1 MDYKILTC
9 GILLL
14 ISLLSIRVTKKVQV
28 PLLILFL
35 FIGIAA
41 GSEGIGGIY
50 FDDAKITQDI
60 GNVALL
66 FILFAGALE
75 TKKSDATM
83 ALYPSG
89 ILATAGVFFTA
100 IKITQDIGN
109 VALLFI
115 LFAGALETKKSDATM
130 ALYPSGILATAGVF
144 FTAMLAALIAYV
156 LTSLNLKESLLFGA
170 IVSSTDAAAVI
181 SMLGGSNLKKKIRT
195 VIEIESGSNDP
206 MAYALILFIL
216 SMFGAGEKTSIFWG
230 VIFLFRQI
238 IFGALMGI
246 ESGSN
251 DPMAYA
257 LILFILSMFGAGEKT
272 SIFWGVI
279 FLFRQI
285 IFGALMGI
293 IFGKISLPLG
303 KILKIERE
311 EFLTIHL
318 IAMLFICFAGTNL
331 IGGNGFLAIYL
342 MGILVG
348 NEHFDFRMN
357 CIKNMR
363 VASWLMQITMFII
376 LGLLVFP
383 SQLKTVVIR
392 GSILAIMIT
401 IVARMAVVFALMSP
415 FKYTKKEKFFMSWA
429 GLKGAVPIIFS
440 TNAITAGIENSQVI
454 FNMVFY
460 MVVFSVM
467 IQGMTLK
474 PLAKYFDNNSCS
486 YGSCICSNVT
496 F

>member
-50 FDDAKITQDI
+50 FDDA
-60 GNVALL
+60 
-66 FILFAGALE
+66 
-75 TKKSDATM
+75 
-83 ALYPSG
+83 
-89 ILATAGVFFTA
+89 
-100 IKITQDIGN
+100 KITQDIGN

-246 ESGSN
+246 
-251 DPMAYA
+251 
-257 LILFILSMFGAGEKT
+257 
-272 SIFWGVI
+272 
-279 FLFRQI
+279 
-285 IFGALMGI
+285 

-311 EFLTIHL
+311 EFLIIHL

-383 SQLKTVVIR
+383 SQLKAVVIR

-474 PLAKYFDNNSCS
+474 PLAKYLGLLDPVSEADADTIDLEELEELSLKKLYLDRKSEYINKEIRELNLSKSMHIISIRRGDEDIIPRGDVILKAGDKILFSMK
-486 YGSCICSNVT
+486 
-496 F
+496 

>member
-14 ISLLSIRVTKKVQV
+14 ISLLSIRVTRKVQV
-28 PLLILFL
+28 PLLIMFL

-50 FDDAKITQDI
+50 FDDAKITQNI
-60 GNVALL
+60 GNFALL

-75 TKKSDATM
+75 TKKSDAMM

-89 ILATAGVFFTA
+89 ILATAGVFLTA
-100 IKITQDIGN
+100 
-109 VALLFI
+109 V
-115 LFAGALETKKSDATM
+115 
-130 ALYPSGILATAGVF
+130 
-144 FTAMLAALIAYV
+144 LAALIAYMLV
-156 LTSLNLKESLLFGA
+156 PNFTLKEAFLFGA

-206 MAYALILFIL
+206 MAYALILFVL
-216 SMFGAGEKTSIFWG
+216 SLFNSGESTNIFMSIF
-230 VIFLFRQI
+230 FLFQQI
-238 IFGALMGI
+238 ILGALLGI
-246 ESGSN
+246 
-251 DPMAYA
+251 
-257 LILFILSMFGAGEKT
+257 L
-272 SIFWGVI
+272 
-279 FLFRQI
+279 
-285 IFGALMGI
+285 
-293 IFGKISLPLG
+293 FGKITLPLG
-303 KILKIERE
+303 KLLRIERE
-311 EFLTIHL
+311 EFLTIHV
-318 IAMLFICFAGTNL
+318 IAMLFICFSFTNIL
-331 IGGNGFLAIYL
+331 GGNGFLAIYL
-342 MGILVG
+342 MGILIG
-348 NEHFDFRMN
+348 NEHFEFRMN

-383 SQLKTVVIR
+383 SQLKAVMIR

-401 IVARMAVVFALMSP
+401 IIARMAVVFLLMSP
-415 FKYTKKEKFFMSWA
+415 FKYTRKEKFFMSWA

-440 TNAITAGIENSQVI
+440 TNAITAGIENSQGI

-474 PLAKYFDNNSCS
+474 PLAKYLGLVEETKDEEASVIDLEELEELSLKKLYLDRKSEYIDKQIKDLNLPKSMHIISIRRGDEDIIPRGDVILKAGDKILFS
-486 YGSCICSNVT
+486 T
-496 F
+496 K

>member
-100 IKITQDIGN
+100 I
-109 VALLFI
+109 
-115 LFAGALETKKSDATM
+115 
-130 ALYPSGILATAGVF
+130 
-144 FTAMLAALIAYV
+144 LAALIAYV

-216 SMFGAGEKTSIFWG
+216 SMFGAGE
-230 VIFLFRQI
+230 R
-238 IFGALMGI
+238 
-246 ESGSN
+246 
-251 DPMAYA
+251 
-257 LILFILSMFGAGEKT
+257 T

-440 TNAITAGIENSQVI
+440 TNAITAGIDNSQVI

-474 PLAKYFDNNSCS
+474 PLAKYLGLLDPVSEADADTIDLEELEELSLKKLYLDRKSEYINKEIRELNLPKSMHIISIRRGEEDIIPRGDVILKAGDKILFSMK
-486 YGSCICSNVT
+486 
-496 F
+496 

>member
-100 IKITQDIGN
+100 I
-109 VALLFI
+109 
-115 LFAGALETKKSDATM
+115 
-130 ALYPSGILATAGVF
+130 
-144 FTAMLAALIAYV
+144 LAALIAYV

-216 SMFGAGEKTSIFWG
+216 SMFGT
-230 VIFLFRQI
+230 
-238 IFGALMGI
+238 
-246 ESGSN
+246 
-251 DPMAYA
+251 
-257 LILFILSMFGAGEKT
+257 GEKT

-383 SQLKTVVIR
+383 SQLKAVVIR

-474 PLAKYFDNNSCS
+474 PLAKYLGLLDPVSEADADTIDLEELEELSLKKLYLDRKSEYINKEIRELNLPKSMHIISIRRGDEDITPRGDVILKAGDKILFSMK
-486 YGSCICSNVT
+486 
-496 F
+496 

>member
-50 FDDAKITQDI
+50 FDDA
-60 GNVALL
+60 
-66 FILFAGALE
+66 
-75 TKKSDATM
+75 
-83 ALYPSG
+83 
-89 ILATAGVFFTA
+89 
-100 IKITQDIGN
+100 KITQDIGN

-230 VIFLFRQI
+230 I
-238 IFGALMGI
+238 
-246 ESGSN
+246 
-251 DPMAYA
+251 
-257 LILFILSMFGAGEKT
+257 
-272 SIFWGVI
+272 I

-318 IAMLFICFAGTNL
+318 IAMLFICFAGTNI

-342 MGILVG
+342 MGILIG

-383 SQLKTVVIR
+383 SQLKAVVIR

-440 TNAITAGIENSQVI
+440 TNAITAGIDNSQVI

-474 PLAKYFDNNSCS
+474 PLAKYLGLLDSVSEADADTIDLEELEELSLKKLYLDRKSEYINKEIRELNLPKSMHIISIRRGDEDITPRGDVILKAGDKILFSMK
-486 YGSCICSNVT
+486 
-496 F
+496 

>member
-100 IKITQDIGN
+100 I
-109 VALLFI
+109 
-115 LFAGALETKKSDATM
+115 
-130 ALYPSGILATAGVF
+130 
-144 FTAMLAALIAYV
+144 LAALIAYV

-216 SMFGAGEKTSIFWG
+216 SMFGAGEKTSIF
-230 VIFLFRQI
+230 L
-238 IFGALMGI
+238 GI
-246 ESGSN
+246 
-251 DPMAYA
+251 
-257 LILFILSMFGAGEKT
+257 
-272 SIFWGVI
+272 I

-318 IAMLFICFAGTNL
+318 IAMLFICFAGTNF

-383 SQLKTVVIR
+383 SQLKAVVIR

-401 IVARMAVVFALMSP
+401 IVARMAVVFTLMSP
-415 FKYTKKEKFFMSWA
+415 FKYSKKEKFFMSWA

-474 PLAKYFDNNSCS
+474 PLAKYLGLLDPVSEADADTIDLEELEELSLKKLYLDRKSEYINKEIRELNLPKSMHIISIRRGDEDITPRGDVILKAGDKILFSMK
-486 YGSCICSNVT
+486 
-496 F
+496 

>member
-50 FDDAKITQDI
+50 FDDA
-60 GNVALL
+60 
-66 FILFAGALE
+66 
-75 TKKSDATM
+75 
-83 ALYPSG
+83 
-89 ILATAGVFFTA
+89 
-100 IKITQDIGN
+100 KITQDIGN

-246 ESGSN
+246 
-251 DPMAYA
+251 
-257 LILFILSMFGAGEKT
+257 
-272 SIFWGVI
+272 
-279 FLFRQI
+279 
-285 IFGALMGI
+285 

-318 IAMLFICFAGTNL
+318 IAMLFICFAGTNI

-342 MGILVG
+342 MGILIG

-383 SQLKTVVIR
+383 SQLKAVVIR

-440 TNAITAGIENSQVI
+440 TNAITAGIDNSQVI

-474 PLAKYFDNNSCS
+474 PLAKYLGLLDPVSEADADTIDLEELEELSLKKLYLDRKSEYINKEIRELNLPKSMHIISIRRGEEDIIPRGDVILKAGDKILFSMK
-486 YGSCICSNVT
+486 
-496 F
+496 

>member
-35 FIGIAA
+35 FIGIAS

-100 IKITQDIGN
+100 I
-109 VALLFI
+109 
-115 LFAGALETKKSDATM
+115 
-130 ALYPSGILATAGVF
+130 
-144 FTAMLAALIAYV
+144 LAALIAYV

-238 IFGALMGI
+238 IFG
-246 ESGSN
+246 
-251 DPMAYA
+251 
-257 LILFILSMFGAGEKT
+257 
-272 SIFWGVI
+272 V
-279 FLFRQI
+279 
-285 IFGALMGI
+285 LMGI

-383 SQLKTVVIR
+383 SQLKAVVIR

-401 IVARMAVVFALMSP
+401 IVARMAVVFTLMSP
-415 FKYTKKEKFFMSWA
+415 FKYSKKEKFFMSWA

-474 PLAKYFDNNSCS
+474 PLAKYLGLLDPVSEADADTIDLEELEELSLKKLYLDRKSEYINKEIRELNLPKSMHIISIRRGDEDITPRGDVILKAGDKILFSMK
-486 YGSCICSNVT
+486 
-496 F
+496 

>member
-100 IKITQDIGN
+100 I
-109 VALLFI
+109 
-115 LFAGALETKKSDATM
+115 
-130 ALYPSGILATAGVF
+130 
-144 FTAMLAALIAYV
+144 LAALIAYV

-230 VIFLFRQI
+230 I
-238 IFGALMGI
+238 
-246 ESGSN
+246 
-251 DPMAYA
+251 
-257 LILFILSMFGAGEKT
+257 
-272 SIFWGVI
+272 I

-318 IAMLFICFAGTNL
+318 IAMLFICFAGTNI

-342 MGILVG
+342 MGILIG

-383 SQLKTVVIR
+383 SQLKAVVIR

-440 TNAITAGIENSQVI
+440 TNAITAGIDNSQVI

-474 PLAKYFDNNSCS
+474 PLAKYLGLLDPVSEADADTIDLEELEELSLKKLYLDRKSEYINKEIRELNLPKSMHIISIRRGEEDIIPRGDVILKAGDKILFSMK
-486 YGSCICSNVT
+486 
-496 F
+496 

>member
-50 FDDAKITQDI
+50 FDDA
-60 GNVALL
+60 
-66 FILFAGALE
+66 
-75 TKKSDATM
+75 
-83 ALYPSG
+83 
-89 ILATAGVFFTA
+89 
-100 IKITQDIGN
+100 KITQDIGN

-246 ESGSN
+246 
-251 DPMAYA
+251 
-257 LILFILSMFGAGEKT
+257 
-272 SIFWGVI
+272 
-279 FLFRQI
+279 
-285 IFGALMGI
+285 

-383 SQLKTVVIR
+383 SQLKAVVIR

-474 PLAKYFDNNSCS
+474 PLAKYLGLLDPVSEADADTIDLEELEELSLKKLYLDRKSEYVNKEIKELNLPKSMHIISIRRGDEDITPRGDVILKAGDKILFSMK
-486 YGSCICSNVT
+486 
-496 F
+496 

>member
-1 MDYKILTC
+1 
-9 GILLL
+9 
-14 ISLLSIRVTKKVQV
+14 
-28 PLLILFL
+28 
-35 FIGIAA
+35 
-41 GSEGIGGIY
+41 
-50 FDDAKITQDI
+50 
-60 GNVALL
+60 
-66 FILFAGALE
+66 
-75 TKKSDATM
+75 
-83 ALYPSG
+83 
-89 ILATAGVFFTA
+89 
-100 IKITQDIGN
+100 
-109 VALLFI
+109 
-115 LFAGALETKKSDATM
+115 
-130 ALYPSGILATAGVF
+130 
-144 FTAMLAALIAYV
+144 
-156 LTSLNLKESLLFGA
+156 
-170 IVSSTDAAAVI
+170 
-181 SMLGGSNLKKKIRT
+181 MLGGSNLKKKIRT

-230 VIFLFRQI
+230 I
-238 IFGALMGI
+238 
-246 ESGSN
+246 
-251 DPMAYA
+251 
-257 LILFILSMFGAGEKT
+257 
-272 SIFWGVI
+272 I

-311 EFLTIHL
+311 EFLTIHI
-318 IAMLFICFAGTNL
+318 IAMLFICFAGTNI

-342 MGILVG
+342 MGILIG

-383 SQLKTVVIR
+383 SQLKAVVIR

-415 FKYTKKEKFFMSWA
+415 FKYTVKKEKFFMSWA

-440 TNAITAGIENSQVI
+440 TNAITAGIDNSQVI

-474 PLAKYFDNNSCS
+474 PLAKYLGLLDPVSEADADTIDLEELEELSLKKLYLDRKSEYINKEIRELNLPKSMHIISIRRGEEDIIPRGDVILKAGDKILFSMK
-486 YGSCICSNVT
+486 
-496 F
+496 

>member
-50 FDDAKITQDI
+50 FDDA
-60 GNVALL
+60 
-66 FILFAGALE
+66 
-75 TKKSDATM
+75 
-83 ALYPSG
+83 
-89 ILATAGVFFTA
+89 
-100 IKITQDIGN
+100 KITQDIGN

-230 VIFLFRQI
+230 I
-238 IFGALMGI
+238 
-246 ESGSN
+246 
-251 DPMAYA
+251 
-257 LILFILSMFGAGEKT
+257 
-272 SIFWGVI
+272 I

-383 SQLKTVVIR
+383 SQLKAVVIR

-415 FKYTKKEKFFMSWA
+415 FKYSKKEKFFMSWA

-474 PLAKYFDNNSCS
+474 PLAKYLGLLDPVSEADADTIDLEELEELSLKKLYLDRKSEYVNKEIRELNLPKSMHIISIRRGDEDITPRGDVILKAGDKILFSMK
-486 YGSCICSNVT
+486 
-496 F
+496 

>member
-50 FDDAKITQDI
+50 FDDA
-60 GNVALL
+60 
-66 FILFAGALE
+66 
-75 TKKSDATM
+75 
-83 ALYPSG
+83 
-89 ILATAGVFFTA
+89 
-100 IKITQDIGN
+100 KITQDIGN

-246 ESGSN
+246 
-251 DPMAYA
+251 
-257 LILFILSMFGAGEKT
+257 
-272 SIFWGVI
+272 
-279 FLFRQI
+279 
-285 IFGALMGI
+285 

-383 SQLKTVVIR
+383 SQLKAVVIR

-474 PLAKYFDNNSCS
+474 PLAKYLGLLDPVSEADADTIDLEELEELSLKKLYLDRKSEYVNKEIRELNLPKSMHIISIRRGEEDITPRGDVILKAGDKILFSMK
-486 YGSCICSNVT
+486 
-496 F
+496 

>member
-35 FIGIAA
+35 FIGIAS

-50 FDDAKITQDI
+50 FDDA
-60 GNVALL
+60 
-66 FILFAGALE
+66 
-75 TKKSDATM
+75 
-83 ALYPSG
+83 
-89 ILATAGVFFTA
+89 
-100 IKITQDIGN
+100 KITQDIGN

-246 ESGSN
+246 
-251 DPMAYA
+251 
-257 LILFILSMFGAGEKT
+257 
-272 SIFWGVI
+272 
-279 FLFRQI
+279 
-285 IFGALMGI
+285 

-383 SQLKTVVIR
+383 SQLKAVVIR

-401 IVARMAVVFALMSP
+401 IVARMAVVFTLMSP
-415 FKYTKKEKFFMSWA
+415 FKYSKKEKFFMSWA

-474 PLAKYFDNNSCS
+474 PLAKYLGLLDPVSEADADTIDLEELEELSLKKLYLDRKSEYINKEIRELNLPKSMHIISIRRGDEDITPRGDVILKAGDKILFSMK
-486 YGSCICSNVT
+486 
-496 F
+496 

>member
-50 FDDAKITQDI
+50 FDDA
-60 GNVALL
+60 
-66 FILFAGALE
+66 
-75 TKKSDATM
+75 
-83 ALYPSG
+83 
-89 ILATAGVFFTA
+89 
-100 IKITQDIGN
+100 KITQDIGN

-246 ESGSN
+246 
-251 DPMAYA
+251 
-257 LILFILSMFGAGEKT
+257 
-272 SIFWGVI
+272 
-279 FLFRQI
+279 
-285 IFGALMGI
+285 

-383 SQLKTVVIR
+383 SQLKAVVIR

-440 TNAITAGIENSQVI
+440 TNAITAGIDNSQVI

-474 PLAKYFDNNSCS
+474 PLAKYLGLLDPVSEADADTIDLEELEELSLKKLYLDKKSEYVNKEIRELNLPKSMHIISIRRGDEDITPRGDVILKAGDKILFSMK
-486 YGSCICSNVT
+486 
-496 F
+496 

>member
-50 FDDAKITQDI
+50 FDDA
-60 GNVALL
+60 
-66 FILFAGALE
+66 
-75 TKKSDATM
+75 
-83 ALYPSG
+83 
-89 ILATAGVFFTA
+89 
-100 IKITQDIGN
+100 KITQDIGN

-230 VIFLFRQI
+230 I
-238 IFGALMGI
+238 
-246 ESGSN
+246 
-251 DPMAYA
+251 
-257 LILFILSMFGAGEKT
+257 
-272 SIFWGVI
+272 I

-318 IAMLFICFAGTNL
+318 IAMIFICFAGTN
-331 IGGNGFLAIYL
+331 IINGNGFLAIYL
-342 MGILVG
+342 MGILIG

-383 SQLKTVVIR
+383 SQLKAVVIR

-440 TNAITAGIENSQVI
+440 TNAITAGIDNSQVI

-474 PLAKYFDNNSCS
+474 PLAKYLGLLDPVSEADADTIDLEELEELSLKKLYLDRKSEYINKEIRELNLPKSMHIISIRRGEEDIIPRGDVILKAGDKILFSMK
-486 YGSCICSNVT
+486 
-496 F
+496 

>member
-50 FDDAKITQDI
+50 FDDA
-60 GNVALL
+60 
-66 FILFAGALE
+66 
-75 TKKSDATM
+75 
-83 ALYPSG
+83 
-89 ILATAGVFFTA
+89 
-100 IKITQDIGN
+100 KITQDIGN

-246 ESGSN
+246 
-251 DPMAYA
+251 
-257 LILFILSMFGAGEKT
+257 
-272 SIFWGVI
+272 
-279 FLFRQI
+279 
-285 IFGALMGI
+285 

-383 SQLKTVVIR
+383 SQLKAVVIR

-401 IVARMAVVFALMSP
+401 IVARMAVVFTLMSP
-415 FKYTKKEKFFMSWA
+415 FKYSKKEKFFMSWA

-474 PLAKYFDNNSCS
+474 PLAKYLGLLDPVSEADADTIDLEELEELSLKKLYLDRKSEYINKEIRELNLPKSMHIISIRRGDEDITPRGDVILKAGDKILFSMK
-486 YGSCICSNVT
+486 
-496 F
+496 

>member
-50 FDDAKITQDI
+50 FDDA
-60 GNVALL
+60 
-66 FILFAGALE
+66 
-75 TKKSDATM
+75 
-83 ALYPSG
+83 
-89 ILATAGVFFTA
+89 
-100 IKITQDIGN
+100 KITQDIGN

-246 ESGSN
+246 
-251 DPMAYA
+251 
-257 LILFILSMFGAGEKT
+257 
-272 SIFWGVI
+272 
-279 FLFRQI
+279 
-285 IFGALMGI
+285 

-311 EFLTIHL
+311 EFLTIHI
-318 IAMLFICFAGTNL
+318 IAMLFICFAGTNI

-342 MGILVG
+342 MGILIG

-383 SQLKTVVIR
+383 SQLKAVVIR

-401 IVARMAVVFALMSP
+401 IVARMAVVFALMLP

-440 TNAITAGIENSQVI
+440 TNAITAGIDNSQVI

-474 PLAKYFDNNSCS
+474 PLAKYLGLLDPVSEADADTIDLEELEELSLKKLYLDRKSEYINKEIRELNLPKSMHIISIRRGEEDIIPRGDVILKAGDKILFSMK
-486 YGSCICSNVT
+486 
-496 F
+496 

>member
-50 FDDAKITQDI
+50 FDDA
-60 GNVALL
+60 
-66 FILFAGALE
+66 
-75 TKKSDATM
+75 
-83 ALYPSG
+83 
-89 ILATAGVFFTA
+89 
-100 IKITQDIGN
+100 KITQDIGN

-230 VIFLFRQI
+230 I
-238 IFGALMGI
+238 
-246 ESGSN
+246 
-251 DPMAYA
+251 
-257 LILFILSMFGAGEKT
+257 
-272 SIFWGVI
+272 I

-311 EFLTIHL
+311 EFLTIHI

-383 SQLKTVVIR
+383 SQLKAVVIR

-401 IVARMAVVFALMSP
+401 IVARMAVVFTLMSP
-415 FKYTKKEKFFMSWA
+415 FKYSKKEKFFMSWA

-474 PLAKYFDNNSCS
+474 PLAKYLGLLDPVSEADADTIDLEELEELSLKKLYLDRKSEYINKEIRELNLPKSMHIISIRRGDEDITPRGDVILKAGDKILFSMK
-486 YGSCICSNVT
+486 
-496 F
+496 

>member
-35 FIGIAA
+35 FIGIAS

-50 FDDAKITQDI
+50 FDDA
-60 GNVALL
+60 
-66 FILFAGALE
+66 
-75 TKKSDATM
+75 
-83 ALYPSG
+83 
-89 ILATAGVFFTA
+89 
-100 IKITQDIGN
+100 KITQDIGN

-216 SMFGAGEKTSIFWG
+216 SMFGAGEKTSIF
-230 VIFLFRQI
+230 L
-238 IFGALMGI
+238 
-246 ESGSN
+246 
-251 DPMAYA
+251 
-257 LILFILSMFGAGEKT
+257 
-272 SIFWGVI
+272 GVI

-440 TNAITAGIENSQVI
+440 TNAITAGIDNSQVI

-474 PLAKYFDNNSCS
+474 PLAKYLGLLDPVSEADADTIDLEELEELSLKKLYLDRKSEYINKEIRELNLPKSMHIISIRRGDEDITPRGDVILKAGDKILFSMK
-486 YGSCICSNVT
+486 
-496 F
+496 

>member
-50 FDDAKITQDI
+50 FDDA
-60 GNVALL
+60 
-66 FILFAGALE
+66 
-75 TKKSDATM
+75 
-83 ALYPSG
+83 
-89 ILATAGVFFTA
+89 
-100 IKITQDIGN
+100 KITQDIGN

-216 SMFGAGEKTSIFWG
+216 SMFGAGE
-230 VIFLFRQI
+230 R
-238 IFGALMGI
+238 
-246 ESGSN
+246 
-251 DPMAYA
+251 
-257 LILFILSMFGAGEKT
+257 T

-383 SQLKTVVIR
+383 SQLKAVVIR

-474 PLAKYFDNNSCS
+474 PLAKYLGLLDPVSEADADTIDLEELEELSLKKLYLDRKSEYINKEIRELNLPKSMHIISIRRGEEDIIPRGDVILKAGDKILFSMK
-486 YGSCICSNVT
+486 
-496 F
+496 

>member
-35 FIGIAA
+35 FIGIAS

-50 FDDAKITQDI
+50 FDDA
-60 GNVALL
+60 
-66 FILFAGALE
+66 
-75 TKKSDATM
+75 
-83 ALYPSG
+83 
-89 ILATAGVFFTA
+89 
-100 IKITQDIGN
+100 KITQDIGN

-181 SMLGGSNLKKKIRT
+181 SMLGGSNLKKKIHT
-195 VIEIESGSNDP
+195 VIE
-206 MAYALILFIL
+206 
-216 SMFGAGEKTSIFWG
+216 
-230 VIFLFRQI
+230 
-238 IFGALMGI
+238 I

-440 TNAITAGIENSQVI
+440 TNAITAGIDNSQVI

-474 PLAKYFDNNSCS
+474 PLAKYLGLLDPVSEADADTIDLEELEELSLKKLYLDRKSEYINKEIRELNLPKSMHIISIRRGDEDITPRGDVILKAGDKILFSMK
-486 YGSCICSNVT
+486 
-496 F
+496 

>member
-41 GSEGIGGIY
+41 GSEGIGEIY
-50 FDDAKITQDI
+50 FDDA
-60 GNVALL
+60 
-66 FILFAGALE
+66 
-75 TKKSDATM
+75 
-83 ALYPSG
+83 
-89 ILATAGVFFTA
+89 
-100 IKITQDIGN
+100 KITQDIGN

-246 ESGSN
+246 
-251 DPMAYA
+251 
-257 LILFILSMFGAGEKT
+257 
-272 SIFWGVI
+272 
-279 FLFRQI
+279 
-285 IFGALMGI
+285 

-311 EFLTIHL
+311 EFLTIHI
-318 IAMLFICFAGTNL
+318 IAMLFICFAGTNI

-342 MGILVG
+342 MGILIG

-383 SQLKTVVIR
+383 SQLKAVVIR

-415 FKYTKKEKFFMSWA
+415 FKYSKKEKFFMSWA

-474 PLAKYFDNNSCS
+474 PLAKYLGLLDPVSEADADTIDLEELEELSLKKLYLDKKSEYVNKEIRELNLPKSMHIISIRRGDEDITPRGDVILKAGDKILFSMK
-486 YGSCICSNVT
+486 
-496 F
+496 

>member
-50 FDDAKITQDI
+50 FDDA
-60 GNVALL
+60 
-66 FILFAGALE
+66 
-75 TKKSDATM
+75 
-83 ALYPSG
+83 
-89 ILATAGVFFTA
+89 
-100 IKITQDIGN
+100 KITQDIGN

-216 SMFGAGEKTSIFWG
+216 SMFGAGEKTSIF
-230 VIFLFRQI
+230 L
-238 IFGALMGI
+238 GI
-246 ESGSN
+246 
-251 DPMAYA
+251 
-257 LILFILSMFGAGEKT
+257 
-272 SIFWGVI
+272 I

-318 IAMLFICFAGTNL
+318 IAMLFICFAGTNI

-342 MGILVG
+342 MGILIG

-383 SQLKTVVIR
+383 SQLKAVVIR

-415 FKYTKKEKFFMSWA
+415 FKYSKKEKFFMSWA

-440 TNAITAGIENSQVI
+440 TNAITAGIDNSQVI

-474 PLAKYFDNNSCS
+474 PLAKYLGLLDPVSEADADTIDLEELEELSLKKLYLDRKSEYINKEIRELNLPKSMHIISIRRGEEDIIPRGDVILKAGDKILFSMK
-486 YGSCICSNVT
+486 
-496 F
+496 

>member
-50 FDDAKITQDI
+50 FDDA
-60 GNVALL
+60 
-66 FILFAGALE
+66 
-75 TKKSDATM
+75 
-83 ALYPSG
+83 
-89 ILATAGVFFTA
+89 
-100 IKITQDIGN
+100 KITQDIGN

-216 SMFGAGEKTSIFWG
+216 SMFGAGEKTSIF
-230 VIFLFRQI
+230 L
-238 IFGALMGI
+238 GI
-246 ESGSN
+246 
-251 DPMAYA
+251 
-257 LILFILSMFGAGEKT
+257 
-272 SIFWGVI
+272 I

-311 EFLTIHL
+311 EFLTIHI
-318 IAMLFICFAGTNL
+318 IAMLFICFAGANI

-342 MGILVG
+342 MGILIG

-383 SQLKTVVIR
+383 SQLKAVVIR

-440 TNAITAGIENSQVI
+440 TNAITAGIDNSQVI

-474 PLAKYFDNNSCS
+474 PLAKYLGLLDPVSEADADTIDLEELEELSLKKLYLDRKSEYINKEIRELNLPKSMHIISIRRGEEDIIPRGDVILKAGDKILFSMK
-486 YGSCICSNVT
+486 
-496 F
+496 

>member
-100 IKITQDIGN
+100 I
-109 VALLFI
+109 
-115 LFAGALETKKSDATM
+115 
-130 ALYPSGILATAGVF
+130 
-144 FTAMLAALIAYV
+144 LAALIAYV

-216 SMFGAGEKTSIFWG
+216 SMFGAGEKTSIF
-230 VIFLFRQI
+230 L
-238 IFGALMGI
+238 GI
-246 ESGSN
+246 
-251 DPMAYA
+251 
-257 LILFILSMFGAGEKT
+257 
-272 SIFWGVI
+272 I

-383 SQLKTVVIR
+383 SQLKAVVIR

-401 IVARMAVVFALMSP
+401 IVARMAVVFTLMSP
-415 FKYTKKEKFFMSWA
+415 FKYSKKEKFFMSWA

-474 PLAKYFDNNSCS
+474 PLAKYLGLLDPVSEADADTIDLEELEELSLKKLYLDRKSEYINKEIRELNLPKSMHIISIRRGDEDITPRGDVILKAGDKILFSMK
-486 YGSCICSNVT
+486 
-496 F
+496 

>member
-50 FDDAKITQDI
+50 FDDA
-60 GNVALL
+60 
-66 FILFAGALE
+66 
-75 TKKSDATM
+75 
-83 ALYPSG
+83 
-89 ILATAGVFFTA
+89 
-100 IKITQDIGN
+100 KITQDIGN

-246 ESGSN
+246 
-251 DPMAYA
+251 
-257 LILFILSMFGAGEKT
+257 
-272 SIFWGVI
+272 
-279 FLFRQI
+279 
-285 IFGALMGI
+285 

-383 SQLKTVVIR
+383 SQLKAVVIR

-474 PLAKYFDNNSCS
+474 PLAKYLGLLDPVSEADADTIDLEELEELSLKKLYLGRKSEYINKEIRELNLPKSMHIISIRRGDEDITPRGDVILKAGDKILFSMK
-486 YGSCICSNVT
+486 
-496 F
+496 

>member
-35 FIGIAA
+35 FIGIAS

-50 FDDAKITQDI
+50 FDDA
-60 GNVALL
+60 
-66 FILFAGALE
+66 
-75 TKKSDATM
+75 
-83 ALYPSG
+83 
-89 ILATAGVFFTA
+89 
-100 IKITQDIGN
+100 KITQDIGN

-230 VIFLFRQI
+230 I
-238 IFGALMGI
+238 
-246 ESGSN
+246 
-251 DPMAYA
+251 
-257 LILFILSMFGAGEKT
+257 
-272 SIFWGVI
+272 I

-342 MGILVG
+342 MGILIG

-383 SQLKTVVIR
+383 SQLKAVVIR

-474 PLAKYFDNNSCS
+474 PLAKYLGLLDPVSEADADTIDLEELEELSLKKLYLDRKSEYINKEIRELNLPKSMHIISIRRGDEDITPRGDVILKAGDKILFSMK
-486 YGSCICSNVT
+486 
-496 F
+496 

>member
-100 IKITQDIGN
+100 I
-109 VALLFI
+109 
-115 LFAGALETKKSDATM
+115 
-130 ALYPSGILATAGVF
+130 
-144 FTAMLAALIAYV
+144 LAALIAYV

-195 VIEIESGSNDP
+195 VIE
-206 MAYALILFIL
+206 
-216 SMFGAGEKTSIFWG
+216 
-230 VIFLFRQI
+230 
-238 IFGALMGI
+238 I

-383 SQLKTVVIR
+383 SQLKAVVIR

-415 FKYTKKEKFFMSWA
+415 FKYSKKEKFFMSWA

-474 PLAKYFDNNSCS
+474 PLAKYLGLLDPVSEADADTIDLEELEELSLKKLYLDKKSEYVNKEIRELNLPKSMHIISIRRGEEDIIPRGDVILKAGDKILFSMK
-486 YGSCICSNVT
+486 
-496 F
+496 

>member
-35 FIGIAA
+35 FIGIAS

-50 FDDAKITQDI
+50 FDDA
-60 GNVALL
+60 
-66 FILFAGALE
+66 
-75 TKKSDATM
+75 
-83 ALYPSG
+83 
-89 ILATAGVFFTA
+89 
-100 IKITQDIGN
+100 KITQDIGN

-216 SMFGAGEKTSIFWG
+216 SMFGAGE
-230 VIFLFRQI
+230 R
-238 IFGALMGI
+238 
-246 ESGSN
+246 
-251 DPMAYA
+251 
-257 LILFILSMFGAGEKT
+257 T

-342 MGILVG
+342 MGILIG

-383 SQLKTVVIR
+383 SQLKAVVIR

-440 TNAITAGIENSQVI
+440 TNAITAGIDNSQVI

-474 PLAKYFDNNSCS
+474 PLAKYLGLLDPVSEADADTIDLEELEELSLKKLYLDRKSEYINKEIRELNLPKSMHIISIRRGDEDITPRGDVILKAGDKILFSMK
-486 YGSCICSNVT
+486 
-496 F
+496 

>member
-100 IKITQDIGN
+100 I
-109 VALLFI
+109 
-115 LFAGALETKKSDATM
+115 
-130 ALYPSGILATAGVF
+130 
-144 FTAMLAALIAYV
+144 LAALIAYV

-195 VIEIESGSNDP
+195 VIE
-206 MAYALILFIL
+206 
-216 SMFGAGEKTSIFWG
+216 
-230 VIFLFRQI
+230 
-238 IFGALMGI
+238 I

-383 SQLKTVVIR
+383 SQLKAVVIR

-474 PLAKYFDNNSCS
+474 PLAKYLGLLDPVSEADADTIDLEELEELSLKKLYLDRKSEYINKEIRELNLPKSMHIISIRRGDEDITPRGDVILKAGDKILFSMK
-486 YGSCICSNVT
+486 
-496 F
+496 